1 MLLPGHPDKV
11 RVLDNGLGLEGIF
24 LPEIELPSDSQ
35 VVFTAVGVT
44 LPAVSDTDAAE
55 RFGLSGRDQTP
66 VRLPSRHR
74 LHARPE
80 QPSPPLES
88 SCRQVPSS
96 FAVLAGRGPPP
107 LVLILP
113 HPPHDRNQV
122 APPFFS
128 SRDARA
134 HFALGIASDDRKTSK

>member
-55 RFGLSGRDQTP
+55 VSCFVCFCASG
-66 VRLPSRHR
+66 
-74 LHARPE
+74 
-80 QPSPPLES
+80 
-88 SCRQVPSS
+88 C
-96 FAVLAGRGPPP
+96 
-107 LVLILP
+107 
-113 HPPHDRNQV
+113 
-122 APPFFS
+122 
-128 SRDARA
+128 
-134 HFALGIASDDRKTSK
+134 